1 MGAPLISRRQPGQ
14 LVAVGLKSLRGGWHA
29 DGGNLYLHV
38 RGASRAW
45 VFRYVGPDGKRKNM
59 GLGPLHSVGLAE
71 ARRTAAQL
79 REQLKHP
86 LSPVDPLIAKR
97 TQKQEAA
104 RQNRRSM
111 DFKAC
116 AAAYIDAHRSEWK
129 NAKHVQQWENTL
141 SIYAYPVLGGLPVS
155 SIDEALVLKVLLP
168 IWQEKTETATRLR
181 GRIESVMDWATF
193 IKFRQGENPARWK
206 GHLEHSLAR
215 PSKVAKVVHHA
226 ALPFQEIGTFMA
238 DLRQRQGVGPRAVE
252 FLILTATRSGEVRSA
267 TWSEI
272 DLDQKTWTI
281 PAARMKMEREH
292 RVALS
297 DAAIELLDSMPRVDG
312 LLDTIALRW
321 SSGNYVPVFVSEG
334 TSKQKL
340 AAIRRSCYLTNVYEE
355 VLSDLGENLIVYGW
369 SFDERDQHLLDAIAK
384 SRPKKMAVSVFT
396 DQPDKDQQAIC
407 HLVLTAV
414 NQSLPNTSVTFFD
427 SRSPGC
433 WNNPFTE
440 G

>member
-1 MGAPLISRRQPGQ
+1 MISRRQPGQ
-14 LVAVGLKSLRGGWHA
+14 LVAVALKSLRGGWHS

-86 LSPVDPLIAKR
+86 LSPVDPLTAKR
-97 TQKQEAA
+97 TQKKEAA

-111 DFKAC
+111 EFEVC

-141 SIYAYPVLGGLPVS
+141 SIYAFPVLGGLPVA

-168 IWQEKTETATRLR
+168 IWQEKTETAKRLR
-181 GRIESVMDWATF
+181 GRIESVLDWATF
-193 IKFRQGENPARWK
+193 NKFRQGENPARWK

-226 ALPFQEIGTFMA
+226 ALPYQEIGAFMA
-238 DLRQRQGVGPRAVE
+238 NLRQRQGVAPRAVA
-252 FLILTATRSGEVRSA
+252 FLILTATRSGEVRGA

-272 DLDQKTWTI
+272 DLDQRIWTI
-281 PAARMKMEREH
+281 PSARMKMEREH

-312 LLDTIALRW
+312 CEYIFPGAR
-321 SSGNYVPVFVSEG
+321 
-334 TSKQKL
+334 Q
-340 AAIRRSCYLTNVYEE
+340 IRPM
-355 VLSDLGENLIVYGW
+355 SD
-369 SFDERDQHLLDAIAK
+369 
-384 SRPKKMAVSVFT
+384 MT
-396 DQPDKDQQAIC
+396 
-407 HLVLTAV
+407 LTAV
-414 NQSLPNTSVTFFD
+414 LRRMDRDDITVHGFRSTFRDWSAEATNFPHELAEMALAHAVSNKVEAAYRRGD
-427 SRSPGC
+427 MLEKRFAMMNA
-433 WNNPFTE
+433 WAALAKAEEKNE
-440 G
+440 

>member
-1 MGAPLISRRQPGQ
+1 M
-14 LVAVGLKSLRGGWHA
+14 GLKSLRGGWHA

-45 VFRYVGPDGKRKNM
+45 VFRYVGPDGNRKNM

-86 LSPVDPLIAKR
+86 LSPVDPLAAKR
-97 TQKQEAA
+97 TQKQEAT
-104 RQNRRSM
+104 RQNRRAM

-116 AAAYIDAHRSEWK
+116 ASAYIEAHRSEWK

-141 SIYAYPVLGGLPVS
+141 SIYAYPVLGGLSVA

-181 GRIESVMDWATF
+181 GRIESVLDWATF
-193 IKFRQGENPARWK
+193 NKFRQGENPARWK

-215 PSKVAKVVHHA
+215 PSKVTKVVHHA
-226 ALPFQEIGTFMA
+226 ALPFQKIGAFLA
-238 DLRQRQGVGPRAVE
+238 DLRQRQGVGPSAVE
-252 FLILTATRSGEVRSA
+252 FLILTATRSGEVRGA

-272 DLDQKTWTI
+272 DLDQKIWTI

-297 DAAIELLDSMPRVDG
+297 DAAIAVLKSMTRVDG
-312 LLDTIALRW
+312 WEYIFPGARQTR
-321 SSGNYVPVFVSEG
+321 PM
-334 TSKQKL
+334 
-340 AAIRRSCYLTNVYEE
+340 
-355 VLSDLGENLIVYGW
+355 SDMTL
-369 SFDERDQHLLDAIAK
+369 
-384 SRPKKMAVSVFT
+384 MAVLRRMGRDDITVHGFRSTFRDWAAEATNFPHELAEMALAHAVSNKVEAAYRRGDMLEKRFT
-396 DQPDKDQQAIC
+396 MMNAWAMHCEKE
-407 HLVLTAV
+407 
-414 NQSLPNTSVTFFD
+414 
-427 SRSPGC
+427 
-433 WNNPFTE
+433 E
-440 G
+440 GER